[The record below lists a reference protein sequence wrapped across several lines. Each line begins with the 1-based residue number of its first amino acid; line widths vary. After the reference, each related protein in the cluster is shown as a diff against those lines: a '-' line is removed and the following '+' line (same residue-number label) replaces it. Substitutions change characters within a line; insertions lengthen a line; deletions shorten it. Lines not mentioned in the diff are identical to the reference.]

1 MSKLL
6 VNLALLNTKALVNA
20 YTWSTLPLYAAVQ
33 RPWRR
38 VKLSKAGFGV
48 TINKDVKNGRI
59 IYSRPKETDYSQHPY
74 YKYNT
79 FPEAFASLAVSS
91 KPAIGVR
98 EVLSEKVAVDEAT
111 GKAIVIEGK
120 ALTKLQLADEYK
132 WLTAGEVMS
141 KVDALARGLK
151 QMGIGKGDKVL
162 IYAENGVQWFYTCLA
177 LARLNAVMVTLFST
191 LGESGIVYGLNQ
203 SDARFV
209 VTSEALLPKLNSLS
223 GQFQHLQSIVY
234 IRNEKVDQSKET
246 SHLVSQLKEKNFSVT
261 PFDEVEAAGAKAAPC
276 HFPPPSPNDIAVSI
290 LKVLFCVVKSY
301 TNDSFLLQVVMYT
314 SGTTGDPKGV
324 IIPHRQLN
332 ASIKNL
338 LRMDEEFGSLAFKGQ
353 TSAAYLPMAHLFGYL
368 LNLAVFCSDSKL
380 AFSSP
385 LTLLSS
391 SPAHMKGQVGDM
403 K

>member
-20 YTWSTLPLYAAVQ
+20 YTWSTLPFYAAIQ
-33 RPWRR
+33 RPWRKL
-38 VKLSKAGFGV
+38 KLSKTFGV
-48 TINKDVKNGRI
+48 TTEVQKNGSRI
-59 IYSRPKETDYSQHPY
+59 IYSRPKEADIGRHPY
-74 YKYNT
+74 YRHST
-79 FPEAFASLAVSS
+79 FPEAFASLAGST

-98 EVLSEKVAVDEAT
+98 EVIQETAAVDEA
-111 GKAIVIEGK
+111 GKPVLVEGRPLMK
-120 ALTKLQLADEYK
+120 VQLAKEYQ
-132 WLTAGEVMS
+132 WLTAADVMA
-141 KVDALARGLK
+141 KVDCLARGLRE
-151 QMGIGKGDKVL
+151 MGIGKGDHVL

-191 LGESGIVYGLNQ
+191 LGDSGVVYGMNQ

-209 VTSEALLPKLNSLS
+209 VTSESLLPKLNALS

-234 IRNEKVDQSKET
+234 IRDEKKKADSLKTAET
-246 SHLVSQLKEKNFSVT
+246 ERLVEQLKEKNFSVT
-261 PFDEVEAAGAKAAPC
+261 PFDQVEAVGAKVAPC
-276 HFPPPSPNDIAVSI
+276 DFPPPHPNDIAVI
-290 LKVLFCVVKSY
+290 
-301 TNDSFLLQVVMYT
+301 MYT

-338 LRMDEEFGSLAFKGQ
+338 LRMDEEIGSFAFSGQ
-353 TSAAYLPMAHLFGYL
+353 VSAAYLPQAHLFGYL
-368 LNLAVFCSDSKL
+368 LNLSVFCSDSKL

-391 SPAHMKGQVGDM
+391 SPAHVKGQDGDM